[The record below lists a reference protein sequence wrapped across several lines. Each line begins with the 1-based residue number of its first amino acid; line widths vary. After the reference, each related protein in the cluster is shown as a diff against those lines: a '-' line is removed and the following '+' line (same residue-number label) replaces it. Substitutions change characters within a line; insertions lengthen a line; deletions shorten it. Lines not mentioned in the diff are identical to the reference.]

1 MPAGR
6 PPKPTRMKMLQGN
19 PGKRALNQGE
29 PKPKLKRPKCPAHLQ
44 GEARKEWNRISKL
57 LVELGI
63 LAEVDRAALA
73 MYCTQW
79 GRYVEA
85 ETKLADS
92 SRWVEETDNG
102 YKYQTVWLQISATA
116 MKQMTRMLAEFGLSP
131 STRSRIKV
139 EGQKEES
146 PLVEFLKRRSA

>member
-1 MPAGR
+1 
-6 PPKPTRMKMLQGN
+6 MLQGN

-29 PKPKLKRPKCPAHLQ
+29 PKPNLKRPTCPAHLK

-92 SRWVEETDNG
+92 STWVEETDNG

-139 EGQKEES
+139 ESQKEES